1 MPGFD
6 GSGPQ
11 GQGAR
16 TGRQQGRCGRMAPSE
31 QAFQAGRGGGVG
43 GGQGRQQ
50 LRGPGGATRCGG
62 GFGRR
67 NGNNR

>member
-1 MPGFD
+1 
-6 GSGPQ
+6 
-11 GQGAR
+11 
-16 TGRQQGRCGRMAPSE
+16 MAPSE